1 MTNAH
6 DEALKRAMYI
16 RRNDPTQIKPVVPAS
31 AKACLNLA
39 DYHAKGHAWLAGAKP
54 YAGGW
59 IVKRADAF
67 TRDGLFFPYE
77 ALEYVEETK
86 SYFDSMRRDI
96 VNGYRAAADYFTY
109 GLITDGEERKA
120 KADHAADSL
129 IEAIEKGIKS
139 EKSLKAIIQEASND
153 HR

>member
-6 DEALKRAMYI
+6 DEALKLAMYI

-39 DYHAKGHAWLAGAKP
+39 DYHEKGHAWLVSAKP

-59 IVKRADAF
+59 KAKGADAF

-77 ALEYVEETK
+77 ALEYVEEMK

-96 VNGYRAAADYFTY
+96 VSGYRSAADYFTY
-109 GLITDGEERKA
+109 GLIADGEERKA

-129 IEAIEKGIKS
+129 IEAIEKGIKA
-139 EKSLKAIIQEASND
+139 ETSLSSCIQECKK
-153 HR
+153 